1 MAEPPKP
8 WMTREQFVAAMQRAG
23 LTLATRQIDELHRAS
38 EHIGNLV
45 NRVHA
50 FETDPLTS
58 APAIMFKRPLAP

>member
-1 MAEPPKP
+1 MAESPKP

-23 LTLATRQIDELHRAS
+23 LTLTARQTDELHRAS

-58 APAIMFKRPLAP
+58 APAITFMRPPTP